1 MNGGRG
7 AAPDA
12 AWGTVRFGAPP
23 PGRAGGAALLASVS
37 WCSAAGDGLL
47 VVRLAARPP
56 GFDGHPPKGARDDV
70 HLWADPDT
78 RDGARVAAYADVLVT
93 RERLR
98 RTAARRGAARLLA
111 CHPGCLVAVVPVGG
125 VDGGTGYAVAARDG
139 TLALLSAPAPAPT
152 TLPPHAVASLAHAWL
167 VWGGAPG
174 ALRLTGG
181 AAVRRA
187 VPRRSG

>member
-1 MNGGRG
+1 MNGPANGCRGEAPG
-7 AAPDA
+7 AAWA
-12 AWGTVRFGAPP
+12 TVRFGAPSA
-23 PGRAGGAALLASVS
+23 RAGEAVLFASVS
-37 WCSAAGDGLL
+37 WCSGEGSGLL
-47 VVRLAARPP
+47 VVRLSARSP
-56 GFDGHPPKGARDDV
+56 GFDGHPSRGSRDDV

-98 RTAARRGAARLLA
+98 RPAARRRAARLLA
-111 CHPGCLVAVVPVGG
+111 CHAGCLVAVVPVGG
-125 VDGGTGYAVAARDG
+125 ASCAVAVRDG
-139 TLALLSAPAPAPT
+139 EPALLPAPES
-152 TLPPHAVASLAHAWL
+152 LPPHTVASLAHAWL
-167 VWGGAPG
+167 ARGGSPG